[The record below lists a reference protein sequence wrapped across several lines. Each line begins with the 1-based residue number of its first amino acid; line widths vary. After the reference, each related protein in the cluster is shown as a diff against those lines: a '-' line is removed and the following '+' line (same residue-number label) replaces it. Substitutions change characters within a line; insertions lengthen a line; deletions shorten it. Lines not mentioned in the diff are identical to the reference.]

1 LALLASGLTGCGVR
15 EAPAVARATDVP
27 VVVANGSDMTTTS
40 TSQVTVPPVTC
51 SAEGIRLAV
60 VATDAAMGL
69 RDLAFELVNC
79 GTAPYTVSGY
89 PDVRLL
95 DEDHQPIE
103 VTVEQGDGSVA
114 MVPEFDN
121 PPGTVTLQPGE
132 RARSGLLWRNLVTDA
147 DLTKVAT
154 AYSFEVRTGAG
165 KPWQEVPLVMPDD
178 TNGARQT
185 LVDLGNTRKIGVRA
199 WLKA

>member
-1 LALLASGLTGCGVR
+1 VPDGSGLPTVPTPT
-15 EAPAVARATDVP
+15 APTPTVAAPTVSTPP
-27 VVVANGSDMTTTS
+27 VTM
-40 TSQVTVPPVTC
+40 PPVTC
-51 SAEGIRLAV
+51 SAEGIRFGV
-60 VATDAAMGL
+60 VATDGAMGL
-69 RDLAFELVNC
+69 RDLAFDLVNC

-114 MVPEFDN
+114 LVPEFDN

-132 RARSGLLWRNLVTDA
+132 HARSGLLWRNLVTDP

-154 AYSFEVRTGAG
+154 AYSFGVRTGAG
-165 KPWQEVPLVMPDD
+165 MPWQEVPLVMPDD
-178 TNGARQT
+178 VNGARQVT
-185 LVDLGNTRKIGVRA
+185 VDLGDTRKVGVRA